1 MQGSRSQPSATSLR
15 LGDPGLAPTGEP
27 GTAEA
32 RFGASGK
39 SHAAASAD
47 VPAEAAEVRSRGADA
62 SPPPPRPALPRAQG
76 ASGHR
81 AGSATATRN
90 SRPEPPAGGEEKL
103 GTRASL
109 AQLVTFAEIG
119 PLPLP
124 ALPGARMDAFL
135 RGFGSSWLP
144 CPQARCS
151 SVPASRRPGGR
162 GAAPLPE
169 SVQTARFS

>member
-15 LGDPGLAPTGEP
+15 LGDPGLAPTREP

-62 SPPPPRPALPRAQG
+62 SPPAGAPARSGRLWSPR
-76 ASGHR
+76 
-81 AGSATATRN
+81 GSATATRN